1 VSFIL
6 VQNPSMSCPICGPI
20 CHCDTKTGIEH
31 SSPAAQSRPASRWPD
46 PDAYDASEQQFA
58 ASLENSNTGPADQN
72 NIEASEA
79 TGVEAQIETLAAE
92 LSQPS
97 IFQAYEDPV
106 AWKQELAAKLNE
118 YRSKHKPRPPRYPS
132 LQLKFETTESDW
144 STPASPPATANYVTL
159 ESTALD
165 HAGLAPSEHEPARRA
180 VAEPSG
186 RLLEF
191 PRSTSIPASWLDALA
206 DPVMERPRILEVP
219 ETEPLPP
226 ALGGIS
232 IEPVP
237 IAEEEKRP
245 GIEIPMM
252 TAPMSRRIL
261 AGVADGV
268 FVAVAV
274 ALFGY
279 IFVRITGMVPSPR
292 PAIVGGILLT
302 AVFWFG
308 YQYLMLVYSGT
319 TLGLKLAG
327 LELNRF
333 DGSTVPRRLRKW
345 RVLASALSGI
355 SLCLGYAWCYL
366 DEDQLCWHDRITKT
380 YTAPKP

>member
-1 VSFIL
+1 
-6 VQNPSMSCPICGPI
+6 
-20 CHCDTKTGIEH
+20 
-31 SSPAAQSRPASRWPD
+31 
-46 PDAYDASEQQFA
+46 
-58 ASLENSNTGPADQN
+58 
-72 NIEASEA
+72 
-79 TGVEAQIETLAAE
+79 
-92 LSQPS
+92 
-97 IFQAYEDPV
+97 
-106 AWKQELAAKLNE
+106 
-118 YRSKHKPRPPRYPS
+118 
-132 LQLKFETTESDW
+132 
-144 STPASPPATANYVTL
+144 
-159 ESTALD
+159 
-165 HAGLAPSEHEPARRA
+165 
-180 VAEPSG
+180 
-186 RLLEF
+186 
-191 PRSTSIPASWLDALA
+191 
-206 DPVMERPRILEVP
+206 MERPRILEVP

-232 IEPVP
+232 IEPIP

-279 IFVRITGMVPSPR
+279 IFVRITGMMPSPR

-302 AVFWFG
+302 VVFWFG

-366 DEDQLCWHDRITKT
+366 DEDQLCWHDRITRT
-380 YTAPKP
+380 YMATQAKR